1 MSLLNTDK
9 NSNTEYNLGFAAWS
23 ASTAV
28 RHLRNAD
35 YKK

>member
-9 NSNTEYNLGFAAWS
+9 NSNTEYSLEFAARS

-35 YKK
+35 FKK